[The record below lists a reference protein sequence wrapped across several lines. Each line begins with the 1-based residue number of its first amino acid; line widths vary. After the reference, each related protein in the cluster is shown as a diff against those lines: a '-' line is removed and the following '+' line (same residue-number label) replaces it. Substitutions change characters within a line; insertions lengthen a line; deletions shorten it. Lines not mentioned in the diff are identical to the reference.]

1 MVSANHG
8 GKAMTFDPSHPKDSR
23 LMAFLRRRFPER
35 MIYIRTGGNSR
46 TMTLSTAKQVLMT
59 TVVVGAVGWT
69 VYASGMQI
77 AHQSILSLK
86 SDQVAA
92 ARAAHDEVLAELVS
106 YREKVAALTGDLQN
120 SYARANELAMQ
131 GVEVQKEIVAV
142 ERRMSAVGRTDALKQ
157 KDQAQLE
164 SLEQKYAGIE
174 TGRQQVERE
183 RDRLRRQ
190 LADMDR
196 RMERLAAKGQVESDV
211 LDLRQAVLQRDLAAS
226 QRDNLVSENKRLS
239 ERLERIQS
247 AQKQL
252 FEQVASL
259 ADGGISQIEK
269 TLKKTGLNVDEL
281 LGKQEANRGGPFVPA
296 DLPDLGRE
304 DLNGAMR
311 SLSEQI
317 DRWDGLARL
326 MENLPLGYPV
336 KTPRVTSGFGYRR
349 DPFTGDLA
357 EHSGIDFRGEK
368 GDLAL
373 ATAPGTV
380 VYVGDRGNYGLS
392 VDIDHGMG
400 LVTRFAHLEEA
411 LVKVGDELQVGS
423 TVALIGNS
431 GRSTGRHLHYE
442 VRYNGQPYNPKELI
456 RVKRYVQKN
465 Q

>member
-1 MVSANHG
+1 
-8 GKAMTFDPSHPKDSR
+8 MTFDPSHPKDSR

-35 MIYIRTGGNSR
+35 MIYIRTGGVSR
-46 TMTLSTAKQVLMT
+46 TMTLTTTKQILMT
-59 TVVVGAVGWT
+59 TVLAGALGWT
-69 VYASGMQI
+69 VYASGMQL
-77 AHQSILSLK
+77 AHEAILSLK
-86 SDQVAA
+86 SDQIAA

-106 YREKVAALTGDLQN
+106 YREKVAALTGDLQS
-120 SYARANELAMQ
+120 SYARANDLAMQ
-131 GVEVQKEIVAV
+131 GVDLQKEIVAV
-142 ERRMSAVGRTDALKQ
+142 ERRMSSSGRSDAAKQ
-157 KDQAQLE
+157 KDQAQLDA
-164 SLEQKYAGIE
+164 LEQKYVGVE
-174 TGRQQVERE
+174 TARAQIERE
-183 RDRLRRQ
+183 RERLRKQ
-190 LADMDR
+190 LAEIDQ
-196 RMERLAAKGQVESDV
+196 RMSRLASKGEVENDV
-211 LDLRQAVLQRDLAAS
+211 LELRQAVLQRDLATS
-226 QRDNLVSENKRLS
+226 QRDTLVAENKRLS
-239 ERLERIQS
+239 DRLERIQS

-252 FEQVASL
+252 FDQVAGL
-259 ADGGISQIEK
+259 ADGGITQIEK
-269 TLKKTGLNVDEL
+269 TLRKTGLNVDEL

-304 DLNGAMR
+304 DLNTAMR

-326 MENLPLGYPV
+326 MDNLPLGYPV
-336 KTPRVTSGFGYRR
+336 KTPRITSGFGYRR
-349 DPFTGDLA
+349 DPFTGELA

-368 GDLAL
+368 GDVAL

-380 VYVGDRGNYGLS
+380 VYVGDRGNYGLT

-411 LVKVGDELQVGS
+411 LVKVGDELQTGGP
-423 TVALIGNS
+423 VALIGNS

>member
-1 MVSANHG
+1 
-8 GKAMTFDPSHPKDSR
+8 MTFDPSHPKDSR

-35 MIYIRTGGNSR
+35 LIYIRTGGNSR
-46 TMTLSTAKQVLMT
+46 AITLSTAKQALMT
-59 TVVVGAVGWT
+59 SVVVGALGWT
-69 VYASGMQI
+69 VYASGMQV
-77 AHQSILSLK
+77 AHEAILSLK

-92 ARAAHDEVLAELVS
+92 ARAAHGEVLAELVS
-106 YREKVAALTGDLQN
+106 YREKVAALTGDLQS
-120 SYARANELAMQ
+120 SYARANDLAVQ
-131 GVEVQKEIVAV
+131 GIEIQKEIVAV
-142 ERRMSAVGRTDALKQ
+142 ERRLGSPGRSDAAKQ

-164 SLEQKYAGIE
+164 ALEQKYAAVEGNRLQI
-174 TGRQQVERE
+174 ERE
-183 RDRLRRQ
+183 RDRLRVQ
-190 LADMDR
+190 LAEIDR
-196 RMERLAAKGQVESDV
+196 RMSRVATQGEVSSEV
-211 LDLRQAVLQRDLAAS
+211 LELRQAVLQRDLAMS
-226 QRDNLVSENKRLS
+226 QRDTLLTENKRLT
-239 ERLERIQS
+239 ERLDRIQS
-247 AQKQL
+247 AQKQM

-269 TLKKTGLNVDEL
+269 TLRKTGLNVDEL

-304 DLNGAMR
+304 DLNSAMR
-311 SLSEQI
+311 LLSDQI

-326 MENLPLGYPV
+326 MDNLPLGYPV

-349 DPFTGDLA
+349 DPFTGELA
-357 EHSGIDFRGEK
+357 EHTGIDFRGEK
-368 GDLAL
+368 GDVAL

-380 VYVGDRGNYGLS
+380 VYVGDRGNYGLT

-411 LVKVGDELQVGS
+411 LVKVGDEVPAGG